1 VAPGSDLF
9 CARRRYA
16 PAVPCH
22 LAPVAR
28 FLDTVTVNPMSLVAA
43 PGLSSRA
50 GLARS
55 KADRQANV
63 ATVACVSLC
72 ALVLVAPFEALRPL
86 VTVPGQ
92 SLTSVEAALAA
103 ALGAWL
109 LALLATRTFPAWR
122 TSLTWPWLLVVGTML
137 AAALA
142 APAHRNNA
150 LNMVGRLGLAF
161 GVYLLAVNGVRSA
174 ARLRTILIAT
184 AAAGAA
190 VAVLALL
197 EYFAFD
203 PALRFL
209 ALFRPSVALAGSQ
222 IRASGPL
229 QYPTIAS
236 MFLEVAFAFALGL
249 AIDSRR
255 RAAVVTFGVLA
266 VVITQGIVFTFTRAG
281 LITVASTLAAV
292 AWLRYRRAGL
302 DRGMAIVGVVAALF
316 VVQLLSSR
324 SVEYL
329 RLRLT
334 TETLEAW
341 FRAEIQAP
349 VRLQLGTGSR
359 STVPVRLRNTGGAT
373 WDSSAPQ
380 PFQLSYHWLLANEDT
395 VVRWGGLRTP
405 FPAPVAPGASI
416 RLDAHVE
423 APPEPGEYR
432 LMWDVEQSD
441 RLWFS
446 TEPDAPLSV
455 TRVVVS
461 GPAVGSLPRA
471 DHMTLPTS
479 TVRPGR
485 IVLWRAAASLLA
497 TRPLVGVGPDNY
509 RLLYGEHAGLSTF
522 DRRVHANN
530 MYIEMLVGGG
540 IIGGAAFAWLCWAAA
555 RQLAAAVRAS
565 RGTALEPAVGAI
577 AAATLAIGLHGLVD
591 SFLSFT
597 ATYILIAVT
606 LGLLSAT
613 LAHAHRI

>member
-1 VAPGSDLF
+1 
-9 CARRRYA
+9 
-16 PAVPCH
+16 
-22 LAPVAR
+22 
-28 FLDTVTVNPMSLVAA
+28 MSLVAA

-50 GLARS
+50 LLARAKDDS
-55 KADRQANV
+55 QAT
-63 ATVACVSLC
+63 AASVACVSLC

-92 SLTSVEAALAA
+92 TLTTVEAALAG

-109 LALLATRTFPAWR
+109 LTLLTTRTRPAWR
-122 TSLTWPWLLVVGTML
+122 TALTRPWLLVVAAML

-161 GVYLLAVNGVRSA
+161 GVYLLAVNGVLAA
-174 ARLRTILIAT
+174 ARLRTILVAT
-184 AAAGAA
+184 VAAGGA
-190 VAVLALL
+190 VAVLAGL
-197 EYFAFD
+197 EYLGVD
-203 PALRFL
+203 PALRLL
-209 ALFRPSVALAGSQ
+209 ALFRPWVALVGSQ
-222 IRASGPL
+222 VRASGPL

-236 MFLEVAFAFALGL
+236 MFLEIAFAFALGL

-281 LITVASTLAAV
+281 LITVASTLGLF
-292 AWLRYRRAGL
+292 AWLRYRRGGL
-302 DRGMAIVGVVAALF
+302 DRGAAVLCVVAAIF
-316 VVQLLSSR
+316 AVQLLTSR
-324 SVEYL
+324 SAEYL

-349 VRLQLGTGSR
+349 VRLQLATGSR
-359 STVPVRLRNTGGAT
+359 SEVPVRLRNIGGAT
-373 WDSSAPQ
+373 WDSTVPQ
-380 PFQLSYHWLLANEDT
+380 PFHLSYHWLRADEDT
-395 VVRWGGLRTP
+395 VVSWEGLRTR
-405 FPAPVAPGASI
+405 FPVRVSPGASI
-416 RLDAHVE
+416 ALDAHVE

-432 LMWDVEQSD
+432 LMWDVEQTD

-446 TEPDAPLSV
+446 TEPDAPLYM
-455 TRVVVS
+455 TRVVVA
-461 GPAVGSLPRA
+461 GPAVG
-471 DHMTLPTS
+471 TLPTAYGMKLP
-479 TVRPGR
+479 TTAVRPGR
-485 IVLWRAAASLLA
+485 LVLWRAAAGLLA

-509 RLLYGEHAGLSTF
+509 RLLYGEYAGLSNF

-540 IIGGAAFAWLCWAAA
+540 IIGGAAFAWLCWAAGW
-555 RQLAAAVRAS
+555 QLVAAVRAT
-565 RGTALEPAVGAI
+565 RGTTLEPAVAAI

-597 ATYILIAVT
+597 ATYILFAVT
-606 LGLLSAT
+606 LGLTSAALSLSGT
-613 LAHAHRI
+613 HAHRI